1 MLGGVLLS
9 VFLLLMAEE
18 TASYSASGPHIADV
32 NILLPPKM
40 THPVEHRLQ
49 GSDGCF
55 KWSWDHHDVL
65 SVIPEYNL
73 SSHCSTS
80 ARLRS
85 IAPFS
90 GRKETA
96 VYATDVHSGI
106 VIRCKV
112 FIDNISR
119 IQIFHNS
126 IKLDLD
132 GLATLRVRAF
142 DNEDN
147 VFSSLVGLQF
157 MWELL
162 PETGRLPH
170 HLIHVPLKDS
180 PLSDCGGLCGDLNIQ
195 IKLEDS
201 GVFSDLFLV
210 KGVGI
215 GYENVSVH
223 LLEPK
228 FKHMA
233 DKIVLMVAE
242 AMSLEPPSPVFVLIG
257 ASLCYNL
264 KVIRGNI
271 PQVVTLPSPHHRWSI
286 LNSSVAEVDSVMGF
300 AHALNL
306 GVTTVI
312 LEDIR
317 VAGHKQ
323 MSSLYVVI
331 PDSLRLYLIPLSI
344 SGEPVEGM
352 TAISSMEPWYVVSGH
367 QYLVQ
372 MKVFSQGPDAHEV
385 YITEND
391 DLKLHDK
398 PYEHGRTFM
407 LSDDIEVNYGWLNA
421 RLLRATSQGLG
432 ELMASVTYFIGQQ
445 EIKEVIEVVQE
456 IITCNQV
463 KFSLDDEMIGTSQ
476 KILLPWAPGVHQE
489 VVLKASGGCA
499 KASSDYKWFSSD
511 AAIVSISELGVVQA
525 KKPGK
530 ATVRVVSI
538 FDSFNYDEVIVEV
551 SIPSSMIMLQNFPV
565 ETVVGSHLHVA
576 VTMKADN
583 GGFFY
588 SCNAFYSSIRWKAGS
603 ESFLVVNAT
612 EEPPVLEKQG
622 NAGLHVSVNGPPCS
636 WAYVY
641 TSGSGQTMLQ
651 ATLSKEYHHYDHSFH
666 EPVVLKAS
674 TRIAAY
680 PPLILHQVSDGN
692 QFGGYWFDFAEVEA
706 SNQLEN
712 LKRLNLVPGTSLDIM
727 ILGGPERWDKGVDF
741 IENVKILDDKRTHM
755 KDGVL
760 VHPVST
766 RQQRVYRV
774 QCQNLGIFQ
783 LDFERGNMVGD
794 DHPVPAIAAVKL
806 SLTCSIPSSIAILP
820 DERVNSFEAIRT
832 AALADSSATKNRV
845 NPISVANG
853 KTIRVAAVAIDTFGK
868 AFANSSSL
876 SLKWELNSCEG
887 LAYWD
892 HTNEAKWSK
901 SSWERFLVLQNE
913 SGECTIRAAVVGFSD
928 PIGSQKASQLPI
940 SEMVLTNAIRL
951 QLVSTLTVNPEF
963 NLLFFDPDAKVNLS
977 IIGGSCFMEAR
988 VNDSS
993 VVEVVQSPPG
1003 MECLQLTL
1011 SPKGLGTALVTV
1023 NDVGLVPSIAA
1034 SAVVKV
1040 AEVDWIRIVSGEEIS
1055 LMEGNSA
1062 TLDIMAGISGGTT
1075 FDSNQYAYMGIHVWI
1090 EDDIVELV
1098 DDNDV
1103 PFPGDGCVK
1112 GSKLK
1117 IMAKDLGVTTLY
1129 VSSKQQSGHEVVSQ
1143 SIKIEVYAP
1152 LRILPDD
1159 IFLAPGSSYVLTVK
1173 GGPTVGAYAE
1183 YASLNDGIVT
1193 IDRSSG
1199 KLSAISPGNTTIRST
1214 VYGNGDVVICQA
1226 YGHIR
1231 VGIPTSAIL
1240 SAQSEQLDVGRN
1252 MPIHP
1257 SFHEGDLFSF
1267 YELCTSYKWT
1277 VDDEKVL
1284 GFYKEKRLDSEK
1296 NLFALDDEKLLGF
1309 IKVLYGR
1316 SAGRTSVALTF
1327 SCDFVST
1334 SYSETRLYDASMS
1347 LLVVSDFPLALGVP
1361 ITWVLPSHYITSSI
1375 LPSSLESH
1383 GQWDG
1388 QSRKGTITYSILRS
1402 CEKNEVRQ
1410 KDAISIDGDKIK
1422 TMESNNLACIQAK
1435 DRTTGRI
1442 EIASCVRVAEVAQLR
1457 ITSKGFPSHVIHVAI
1472 GSELDLPI
1480 SYFDLLGNPFYEA
1493 HNIVPYHAGTNYPDI
1508 VSVDAQNGSGYI
1520 HLKAIRHGRALLRV
1534 SFNYNPQKS
1543 DYMLIS
1549 VGAHLFPQNPVLRVG
1564 SSLDLSVQGVK
1575 NQLSGHWLSAN
1586 ESVVSIDMPSGKVK
1600 AVGVGST
1607 QVFFESADMKLRTSI
1622 TVFSGNIISVD
1633 GPNEMLTNVP
1643 YPTEGYTFPVKF
1655 SDGYSKFDFVGNRK
1669 ELSFDCKVDPPF
1681 VGYAKPWLDLET
1693 SISHCLFFPYSP
1705 EHLVHSVPRLK
1716 DTRPYIS
1723 VSVNASLIDASNISG
1738 SASALF
1744 IGGFSIL
1751 EMDKNSL
1758 QLNLARDSNKTI
1770 VTILGNTDV
1779 DVQWHNRDSIMIS
1792 LIHKEDLGVGGRA
1805 QYEVKM
1811 LKGKRL
1817 KDKIIIRLPATG
1829 QKVEIDVNYE
1839 GDARVISKTIYK
1851 SSIFP
1856 IIAGCLV
1863 AVFGTIFIFRNIFRV
1878 SNRTQA
1884 TGTYTS
1890 PATQSNSEPVTPER
1904 SSPVSTESSPRMP
1917 QPYVDYVRRTI
1928 DETPYYKREARRRV
1942 NPQNTY

>member
-1 MLGGVLLS
+1 MAGGVVVIWS
-9 VFLLLMAEE
+9 VVFVFVIAADE
-18 TASYSASGPHIADV
+18 TAAYSSASGPHIADV

-65 SVIPEYNL
+65 SVIPEYNITN
-73 SSHCSTS
+73 HCSTS

-85 IAPFS
+85 IAPFT

-119 IQIFHNS
+119 LQIFHNS

-142 DNEDN
+142 DSQEN

-195 IKLEDS
+195 IKLEDT

-215 GYENVSVH
+215 GHENVSVH
-223 LLEPK
+223 LREPQ

-242 AMSLEPPSPVFVLIG
+242 AMSLEPPSPVFILVG
-257 ASLCYNL
+257 ASLHYNL
-264 KVIRGNI
+264 KVIRGNV
-271 PQVVTLPSPHHRWSI
+271 PQGVTLPSPHHRWSV
-286 LNSSVAEVDSVMGF
+286 LNSSVAEVDSAMGF
-300 AHALNL
+300 AHARNL

-317 VAGHKQ
+317 VAGHRQ

-331 PDSLRLYLIPLSI
+331 PDSLRLYMTPLSI
-344 SGEPVEGM
+344 SGEPMEGM
-352 TAISSMEPWYVVSGH
+352 TAISSVEPWYVVSGH

-372 MKVFSQGPDAHEV
+372 MKVFSLGPDAHEI
-385 YITEND
+385 YITEAD

-398 PYEHGRTFM
+398 PYERGTTFT
-407 LSDDIEVNYGWLNA
+407 LSNDVEVNYGWRNA

-432 ELMASVTYFIGQQ
+432 ELMTSLTYLCGQHDT
-445 EIKEVIEVVQE
+445 KEVIEVVQE

-463 KFSLDDEMIGTSQ
+463 KFSLDDKMIGTSQ
-476 KILLPWAPGVHQE
+476 KIILPWAPGVHQE

-499 KASSDYKWFSSD
+499 KTSSDYKWFSSD
-511 AAIVSISELGVVQA
+511 AAVVSISELGVVQA

-530 ATVRVVSI
+530 ATVRVLSI
-538 FDSFNYDEVIVEV
+538 FDSFNYDEVTVEV
-551 SIPSSMIMLQNFPV
+551 SIPSSMTMLHNFQV
-565 ETVVGSHLHVA
+565 ETIVGSHIHAA
-576 VTMKADN
+576 VTMKTDN
-583 GGFFY
+583 GDFFY
-588 SCNAFYSSIRWKAGS
+588 SCNAFYPLIRWKSGI
-603 ESFLVVNAT
+603 
-612 EEPPVLEKQG
+612 
-622 NAGLHVSVNGPPCS
+622 NGPPCS

-641 TSGSGQTMLQ
+641 TSGSGQTMLH
-651 ATLSKEYHHYDHSFH
+651 ATLTKEYHHYDHSFH

-674 TRIAAY
+674 IRIAAY

-692 QFGGYWFDFAEVEA
+692 QFGGYWFDVAEVEA
-706 SNQLEN
+706 SSQLEN
-712 LKRLNLVPGTSLDIM
+712 LKMLNLVPGTSLDIM
-727 ILGGPERWDKGVDF
+727 LVGGPERWDKGVDF
-741 IENVKILDDKRTHM
+741 IENVTISDGKRSHM

-766 RQQRVYRV
+766 RHQSVYRV
-774 QCQNLGIFQ
+774 LCQNLGIFE
-783 LDFERGNMVGD
+783 LDFKRGNMVGA
-794 DHPVPAIAAVKL
+794 DHPVPAIAEVKL
-806 SLTCSIPSSIAILP
+806 SLTCSIPTSIAILA

-832 AALADSSATKNRV
+832 AALADRSTTKNRV
-845 NPISVANG
+845 NPITVANG
-853 KTIRVAAVAIDTFGK
+853 KTIRVAAVAIDAFGK

-876 SLKWELNSCEG
+876 SLKWELSSCEG
-887 LAYWD
+887 VAYWD
-892 HTNEAKWSK
+892 FRNEAKWSK

-913 SGECTIRAAVVGFSD
+913 SGECIVHAAVSGFSD

-940 SEMVLTNAIRL
+940 SETVLTDTLRL

-977 IIGGSCFMEAR
+977 IIGGSCFMEST

-993 VVEVVQSPPG
+993 VVEVVQSRPG

-1023 NDVGLVPSIAA
+1023 NDVGLVPSSAA
-1034 SAVVKV
+1034 SAVVQV

-1055 LMEGNSA
+1055 LTEGNSA
-1062 TLDIMAGISGGTT
+1062 TLDIMAGISAGST
-1075 FDSNQYAYMGIHVWI
+1075 FDSCQYAYMGVRVWI

-1103 PFPGDGCVK
+1103 PCPGDGCVK
-1112 GSKLK
+1112 GPKLK
-1117 IMAKDLGVTTLY
+1117 IMAKDLGITTLY
-1129 VSSKQQSGHEVVSQ
+1129 VSAKQQSGHEILSQ

-1159 IFLAPGSSYVLTVK
+1159 IFLTPGSSYVLTAK
-1173 GGPTVGAYAE
+1173 GGPTVGVYAE
-1183 YASLNDGIVT
+1183 YASLNDGIATV
-1193 IDRSSG
+1193 DGYG
-1199 KLSAISPGNTTIRST
+1199 KLSAISPGNTTILST
-1214 VYGNGDVVICQA
+1214 VYGKGDVVICQA
-1226 YGHIR
+1226 YGQIR
-1231 VGIPTSAIL
+1231 VGIPLLAIL
-1240 SAQSEQLDVGRN
+1240 SVQSEQLDVGRN

-1257 SFHEGDLFSF
+1257 TFHEGDLFSF
-1267 YELCTSYKWT
+1267 YELCKNYKWT

-1284 GFYKEKRLDSEK
+1284 GFDKAKELDSKK
-1296 NLFALDDEKLLGF
+1296 NLFELDDEKLLGF
-1309 IKVLYGR
+1309 IKVLYAR
-1316 SAGRTSVALTF
+1316 SAGRTSVAVTF
-1327 SCDFVST
+1327 TCDFVST
-1334 SYSETRLYDASMS
+1334 SYSETRLYDASIS
-1347 LLVVSDFPLALGVP
+1347 LSVVSGLPLALGVP
-1361 ITWVLPSHYITSSI
+1361 ITWVLPPHYITSSI
-1375 LPSSLESH
+1375 LPSSSESH
-1383 GQWDG
+1383 GLWDG

-1410 KDAISIDGDKIK
+1410 KDAISVDGDKIK

-1442 EIASCVRVAEVAQLR
+1442 EIASCVRVAEVGQLR
-1457 ITSKGFPSHVIHVAI
+1457 ITSKEFPSHVIHVAI

-1480 SYFDLLGNPFYEA
+1480 SYFDALGNPFYEA
-1493 HNIVPYHAGTNYPDI
+1493 NNIVPYRAETNYPDI
-1508 VSVDAQNGSGYI
+1508 VSVDMQNGSGYI
-1520 HLKAIRHGRALLRV
+1520 YLKAISHGRALLRV
-1534 SFNYNPQKS
+1534 SLDYSPQKS

-1549 VGAHLFPQNPVLRVG
+1549 VGAHLYPQNPVVRVG
-1564 SSLDLSVQGVK
+1564 SSFDFSVQGIK
-1575 NQLSGHWLSAN
+1575 NPLSGHWLSAN
-1586 ESVVSIDMPSGKVK
+1586 QSVVSIDMPSGKVK

-1607 QVFFESADMKLRTSI
+1607 QVFFESASMKLHTSI

-1633 GPNEMLTNVP
+1633 APNEMLTNVP
-1643 YPTEGYTFPVKF
+1643 FPTKGYTFPVKF
-1655 SDGYSKFDFVGNRK
+1655 SDGYNKFDFVGNRQ
-1669 ELSFDCKVDPPF
+1669 ELPFDCKVDPPF
-1681 VGYAKPWLDLET
+1681 AGYAKPWLDLET

-1705 EHLVHSVPRLK
+1705 EHLVHSTPRFK
-1716 DTRPYIS
+1716 AASPYIS
-1723 VSVNASLIDASNISG
+1723 VSVNAFLKDASNISG
-1738 SASALF
+1738 SASAMF
-1744 IGGFSIL
+1744 IGGFAIF
-1751 EMDKNSL
+1751 EMEKSSL
-1758 QLNLARDSNKTI
+1758 QLNLARDFNKTI
-1770 VTILGNTDV
+1770 LTILGNTDV
-1779 DVQWHNRDSIMIS
+1779 DVQWHNRDSIMVS
-1792 LIHKEDLGVGGRA
+1792 LIHKEDFGVGGRA
-1805 QYEVKM
+1805 QYEVRV
-1811 LKGKRL
+1811 LKDKRL
-1817 KDKIIIRLPATG
+1817 KDRIIIRLPVTG
-1829 QKVEIDVNYE
+1829 QKVEVDVNYE
-1839 GDARVISKTIYK
+1839 GDARVLSKTI
-1851 SSIFP
+1851 SIFP
-1856 IIAGCLV
+1856 IIVGCLV
-1863 AVFGTIFIFRNIFRV
+1863 AVFGTIFIFRKFFKA
-1878 SNRTQA
+1878 SNRTQP
-1884 TGTYTS
+1884 TRMYTS
-1890 PATQSNSEPVTPER
+1890 PATQSISEPVTPER